1 MKAVKPA
8 EPRTR
13 DDLATADHMMIRI
26 EPGTRIDVEGL
37 QRPCVF
43 VRYVRASNGNEWV
56 DVMTPRGASRTVRPD
71 RITTVHLG
79 RGHAE

>member
-13 DDLATADHMMIRI
+13 EDLTVAEHMMIRI
-26 EPGTRIDVEGL
+26 EPGTRLDIEGL
-37 QRPCVF
+37 QKGCVF
-43 VRYVRASNGNEWV
+43 VRYVRASTGNEWV
-56 DVMTPRGASRTVRPD
+56 DVMTPRGASRTVRPE

-79 RGHAE
+79 REA